1 MRRATFPW
9 ITIFFVLALFGVLW
23 FSWGF
28 MDRITSVLERKNTFR
43 DDVVTTDVVCKCQNS
58 VASKV
63 CDVEKIKDH
72 DSAIIA
78 AYDSLSNE
86 LSSWMSI
93 MGIFSVVFGLLV
105 PIGSYLLQH
114 KSLRDEREELKKE
127 MDDRVDRKITEREK
141 EVINR
146 VEKAI
151 KPTWR
156 FLGASFQHIVF
167 GEANKMLQSIR
178 SKEFDD
184 TGKVVSVV
192 NFFISFDIYLDCMVR
207 AGDATAVITAC
218 KEFKPYFENFRSNEK
233 MWDNFIS
240 LYRNGLQ
247 KCDDFVSGSAFAKL
261 IGKDNEWYQWLKGL
275 YNEIIPWKFS

>member
-1 MRRATFPW
+1 MKNNSAIATCVVFA
-9 ITIFFVLALFGVLW
+9 FVVVLGFAGVFIWRLAN
-23 FSWGF
+23 
-28 MDRITSVLERKNTFR
+28 ILENNAWSR
-43 DDVVTTDVVCKCQNS
+43 DEAVTTNVVCSCQNA
-58 VASKV
+58 VVLKV
-63 CDVEKIKDH
+63 IETQQVKDH

-114 KSLRDEREELKKE
+114 KSLRDEREELKKQ

-184 TGKVVSVV
+184 TGKVVNVV

-207 AGDATAVITAC
+207 TGDATAVITAC

-247 KCDDFVSGSAFAKL
+247 KSDDFVSGKEFAKL
-261 IGKDNEWYQWLKGL
+261 IGRDNEYYKWLKKL
-275 YNEIIPWKFS
+275 YNEVIPWKFSS